1 MRLSQTGIVTAILR
15 EIGRQIPE
23 DTGVLPRQLN
33 AIISAADDIVR
44 EFARGE
50 IVSTPGQGISAWRK
64 TDQVGA
70 SSDFM
75 AARLGKAGHREYA
88 YPRDPADFGR
98 CLTLLEAAPELRD
111 NLKDMAGEGPEW
123 AALIPKWDEMERLW
137 REESPSGKCPKLYA
151 LMQSLLQV
159 AQE

>member
-15 EIGRQIPE
+15 EIGKQIPE
-23 DTGVLPRQLN
+23 DTEVLPRQLN

-50 IVSTPGQGISAWRK
+50 IMSTPGQGIAAWRK

-75 AARLGKAGHREYA
+75 AARLGHAGRRDYA
-88 YPRDPADFGR
+88 YPRDPADFNR
-98 CLTLLEAAPELRD
+98 CLTLLEAAPELRE
-111 NLKDMAGEGPEW
+111 NLKDMANEGPEW
-123 AALIPKWDEMERLW
+123 AALVAHWDDLERLW
-137 REESPSGKCPKLYA
+137 QEESPTGQCPKLHE
-151 LMQSLLQV
+151 LMQSLYQD
-159 AQE
+159 

>member
-15 EIGRQIPE
+15 EIGEQVPGGAE
-23 DTGVLPRQLN
+23 VLPRQLN
-33 AIISAADDIVR
+33 AVISAADDIVR

-50 IVSTPGQGISAWRK
+50 IMSTPGQGIAAWRK

-75 AARLGKAGHREYA
+75 AARLGHAGRRDYA

-111 NLKDMAGEGPEW
+111 NLKDMGAEGPEW
-123 AALIPKWDEMERLW
+123 AALISQWDEMERLW
-137 REESPSGKCPKLYA
+137 REESPSGKCPKLYD
-151 LMQSLLQV
+151 LMQSLLG
-159 AQE
+159 AA

>member
-23 DTGVLPRQLN
+23 DTRVLPRQLN

-50 IVSTPGQGISAWRK
+50 IMSTPGQGIAAWRR

-75 AARLGKAGHREYA
+75 AARLGKAGRRDYA
-88 YPRDPADFGR
+88 YPLDPDDFGR

-111 NLKDMAGEGPEW
+111 NLKDMADEGPEW
-123 AALIPKWDEMERLW
+123 AALISQWDELERLW
-137 REESPSGKCPKLYA
+137 REESPSGQCPKLCKMMQA
-151 LMQSLLQV
+151 LYSN
-159 AQE
+159 